1 MQKRKPNLI
10 NKAFNQYFWASILMV
25 AATQIANIVDATIVG
40 NLLGAGALAAVNLSK
55 PLIQAFFAISCLYV
69 FSSAML
75 SGMAIGKGDRGAAN
89 KLFTFTLSLSLVIG
103 TLVTVV
109 GLVGFGPISNV
120 ICQSEALRPLSDA
133 FLRVTL
139 ISAVPQLMMY
149 SINQFVT
156 MDGDPK
162 RVSRAVIVGNVFNIL
177 LDIVFIKFCGWG
189 IAGAAAATCIMYI
202 VCILM
207 VLPHFHNKGSLRLC
221 KTRWAEVEIRRVLSI
236 GLPLFFSTALISV
249 QYIGNN
255 YVCGHYLGDN
265 GLIALAVCMQLFAF
279 SMIILT
285 GTLRTVQP
293 VGAILKGM
301 DDSQGMLM
309 LLKRAYTFLTISFAV
324 FTAVLVLFPAQIGIL
339 LGVTTEDAMQVVK
352 TALPLFSLNIVFQ
365 GLLCNLLPVYQFY
378 DHKYLA
384 LFLSIGQ
391 PLFPMF
397 GFWLLKGGWIGF
409 FLGQLAV
416 ATVLLIGTAIL
427 RGKDKTLSPV
437 FLVPRTPEKE
447 IYDVTIET
455 NLEALQES
463 EHALREFL
471 LSRGLDME
479 TANRYVLCAEEL
491 LKNIIQHGHANCVD
505 IRATDSIISI
515 HDDGKPFNPLEY
527 CDESEGLGLKIVHG
541 IDIAMKYNYCFEQNM
556 VTIVVN
562 C

>member
-40 NLLGAGALAAVNLSK
+40 NLLGAEALAAVNLSK

-207 VLPHFHNKGSLRLC
+207 VLPHFHKKGSLRLC

>member
-1 MQKRKPNLI
+1 M
-10 NKAFNQYFWASILMV
+10 WASILMV

-40 NLLGAGALAAVNLSK
+40 NLLGADALAAVNLSK

-75 SGMAIGKGDRGAAN
+75 SGMAIGKGDRGTAN
-89 KLFTFTLSLSLVIG
+89 KLFTFTLSLSLILGV
-103 TLVTVV
+103 LVTIA
-109 GLVGFGPISNV
+109 GLVGFGPISKA
-120 ICQSEALRPLSDA
+120 ICQSETLRPLSDA

-139 ISAVPQLMMY
+139 ISAVPQLLMY
-149 SINQFVT
+149 SVNQFVT

-162 RVSRAVIVGNVFNIL
+162 MVSRAVIVGNVFNIL

-189 IAGAAAATCIMYI
+189 IAGAATATCIMYI

-207 VLPHFHNKGSLRLC
+207 VLPHFCKKGSLRLC
-221 KTRWAEVEIRRVLSI
+221 KTRWTDIEIGKVLTI
-236 GLPLFFSTALISV
+236 GLPLFLSTALISV

-279 SMIILT
+279 SMIILS

-301 DDSQGMLM
+301 EDSNGMLL
-309 LLKRAYTFLTISFAV
+309 LLKRAYAFLIISFSV
-324 FTAVLVLFPAQIGIL
+324 FTAILVLFPAQIGTL
-339 LGVTTEDAMQVVK
+339 LGVSAEDAMQVVK
-352 TALPLFSLNIVFQ
+352 TALPLFSLNIVFH
-365 GLLCNLLPVYQFY
+365 GLLSNLLPVYQFY

-397 GFWLLKGGWIGF
+397 GFWMLKGGWIGF
-409 FLGQLAV
+409 FLGQLVV
-416 ATVLLIGTAIL
+416 AAVLLICTAIL
-427 RGKDKTLSPV
+427 RRKDKALSPV
-437 FLVPRTPEKE
+437 FLVPRAPEKE

-455 NLEALQES
+455 NLDALYES
-463 EHALREFL
+463 ENDLRAFL
-471 LSRGLDME
+471 QSRGLDAE
-479 TANRYVLCAEEL
+479 TVNRYVLCTEEL

-527 CDESEGLGLKIVHG
+527 KEEGDGLGLKIVHG
-541 IDIAMKYNYCFEQNM
+541 IDVDMKYNYCFEQNM
-556 VTIVVN
+556 VTISIN
-562 C
+562 KD

>member
-40 NLLGAGALAAVNLSK
+40 NLLGAEALAAVNLSK

-75 SGMAIGKGDRGAAN
+75 SGMAIGKGNKKAAN
-89 KLFTFTLSLSLVIG
+89 KLFTFTLSLSLILGV
-103 TLVTVV
+103 LVTIA
-109 GLVGFGPISNV
+109 GLVGFGPISKA

-139 ISAVPQLMMY
+139 ISAVPQLLMY
-149 SINQFVT
+149 SVNQFVT

-207 VLPHFHNKGSLRLC
+207 VLPHFHKKGSLRLC

-301 DDSQGMLM
+301 EDSNGMLI
-309 LLKRAYTFLTISFAV
+309 LLKRAYAFLIISFSV
-324 FTAVLVLFPAQIGIL
+324 FTAILVLFPAQIGTL
-339 LGVTTEDAMQVVK
+339 LGVSAEDAMQVVK
-352 TALPLFSLNIVFQ
+352 TALPLFSLNIVFH
-365 GLLCNLLPVYQFY
+365 GLLSNLLPVYQFY

-397 GFWLLKGGWIGF
+397 GFWMLKGGWIGF
-409 FLGQLAV
+409 FLGQLVV
-416 ATVLLIGTAIL
+416 AAVLLICTAIL
-427 RGKDKTLSPV
+427 RRKDKALSPV

-455 NLEALQES
+455 NLDALYES
-463 EHALREFL
+463 KNDLRAFL
-471 LSRGLDME
+471 QSRGLDAE
-479 TANRYVLCAEEL
+479 TVNRYVLCTEEL
-491 LKNIIQHGHANCVD
+491 LKNIIEHGHAHNVD
-505 IRATDSIISI
+505 IRVTDSIISI

-527 CDESEGLGLKIVHG
+527 KEEGDGLGLKIVHG
-541 IDIAMKYNYCFEQNM
+541 IDIPMKYNYCFEQNM
-556 VTIVVN
+556 VTISIFQ
-562 C
+562 